1 VTNDIIGK
9 AFKRNIRMVFGHPL
23 VELSEPKTLAGAFLT
38 RDAQKITP
46 SRREP
51 CSSRTF
57 LEVVVNLG
65 EIRTERNS
73 LRDNGVDFASVSRNH
88 ERLITGNVARNNYEM
103 HRPRAVRVD
112 SVGAALVLKSGR
124 APCTPFMRITSSWT
138 KLPEPSNVMIPIPSC
153 NPAGGFWRVFP

>member
-1 VTNDIIGK
+1 MPPTRT
-9 AFKRNIRMVFGHPL
+9 A
-23 VELSEPKTLAGAFLT
+23 
-38 RDAQKITP
+38 RDAQKITS

-57 LEVVVNLG
+57 LEVVVNLD

-103 HRPRAVRVD
+103 HRPRAVWVD

-124 APCTPFMRITSSWT
+124 AP
-138 KLPEPSNVMIPIPSC
+138 LHAVYENNVLLDKIARTVELYDP
-153 NPAGGFWRVFP
+153 NPVLQSGRGVSEGCPVNGECIFASYRAVGANNGCGCAFACAP